1 MAQKVIDYYD
11 TMEVNGIQVNGTL
24 SVTENIADLG
34 GVSCI
39 TEIAREKGYD
49 LKELYHAYGVIWAT
63 KYRDEYLSYIM
74 TNDTHS
80 PGITRVN
87 AVLSATDE
95 FYTAFGVREGDGMYR
110 RPEDRPHIW

>member
-1 MAQKVIDYYD
+1 MDR
-11 TMEVNGIQVNGTL
+11 MGTPK
-24 SVTENIADLG
+24 ST
-34 GVSCI
+34 VSTSMCA
-39 TEIAREKGYD
+39 TNWAMVPPPPTSTC
-49 LKELYHAYGVIWAT
+49 LLYT
-63 KYRDEYLSYIM
+63 SYRDEYLSYIM

-87 AVLSATDE
+87 AVLSATDD

>member
-1 MAQKVIDYYD
+1 
-11 TMEVNGIQVNGTL
+11 
-24 SVTENIADLG
+24 
-34 GVSCI
+34 
-39 TEIAREKGYD
+39 
-49 LKELYHAYGVIWAT
+49 
-63 KYRDEYLSYIM
+63 M

-87 AVLSATDE
+87 AILSATDD

>member
-63 KYRDEYLSYIM
+63 KYRDEYLS
-74 TNDTHS
+74 TS
-80 PGITRVN
+80 
-87 AVLSATDE
+87 
-95 FYTAFGVREGDGMYR
+95 
-110 RPEDRPHIW
+110 